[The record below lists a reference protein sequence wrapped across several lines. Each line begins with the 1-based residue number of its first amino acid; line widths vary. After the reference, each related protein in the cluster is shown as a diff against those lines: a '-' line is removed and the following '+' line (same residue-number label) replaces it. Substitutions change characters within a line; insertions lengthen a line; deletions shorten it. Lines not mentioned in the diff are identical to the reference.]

1 MQHGATLK
9 NCHITIIENARYLPF
24 GSVFNLHVFIYD
36 PVDSSLSQRPLQLHK
51 AVHGS
56 SALTFT
62 SSSAAFVNF
71 TSTLEEL
78 LTALWCFRKVHK

>member
-36 PVDSSLSQRPLQLHK
+36 PVDSSLSQRPLYCSYTRLYTGAQL
-51 AVHGS
+51 
-56 SALTFT
+56 
-62 SSSAAFVNF
+62 
-71 TSTLEEL
+71 
-78 LTALWCFRKVHK
+78 